1 MLSRIHDGGGCV
13 VVYLF
18 AWVNQ
23 IMVQAR
29 SLVGLIPLYA
39 TLVIENS
46 VLDALPNFRK
56 RMQWFCKHRA
66 DLVGSH
72 ITQGPASVLLSLVS
86 LAQLPRILG
95 RLGQGAAGR
104 CCQCGFSCPRRQ
116 GGSAFVCVS
125 LVPVADRMLDE
136 AQFLSPFGIRSLS
149 KEHEATPYHFE
160 SRTTLL
166 PRPLPRLC
174 LPHVS
179 LSLMCTYLPCT
190 VHVPNALARA

>member
-1 MLSRIHDGGGCV
+1 MGWERSALTYVLGVGPVKHTDGGGLWCPC
-13 VVYLF
+13 F

-104 CCQCGFSCPRRQ
+104 CCQCRVSCPCRQ
-116 GGSAFVCVS
+116 GGSTCVCV
-125 LVPVADRMLDE
+125 
-136 AQFLSPFGIRSLS
+136 
-149 KEHEATPYHFE
+149 
-160 SRTTLL
+160 
-166 PRPLPRLC
+166 
-174 LPHVS
+174 
-179 LSLMCTYLPCT
+179 PCPCCR
-190 VHVPNALARA
+190 PNAG